1 MHGYFNPTMIGYF
14 YATLGGRFRP
24 TLTERR
30 KRGENKEID
39 LKEFIESRKNRIKE
53 LFPDINEVKTNAK
66 DGYITRTK

>member
-1 MHGYFNPTMIGYF
+1 MQDYVSNQ
-14 YATLGGRFRP
+14 LKESE
-24 TLTERR
+24 LRR

-53 LFPDINEVKTNAK
+53 LFPDSNEVKTNAK